1 MKTDME
7 DGDLFRWEAY
17 GLSVG
22 GDGAVKLSDTASLRG
37 GGAWAIPVYI
47 TAVTFRMRCTGILPW
62 SGDTR
67 MPRLSVLKLKG

>member
-22 GDGAVKLSDTASLRG
+22 GDGTVKLSDTASLRG
-37 GGAWAIPVYI
+37 GERGLFPYI
-47 TAVTFRMRCTGILPW
+47 
-62 SGDTR
+62 
-67 MPRLSVLKLKG
+67 